1 MAAVTV
7 SGSALDHDH
16 EPVPAGLVPELWFRP
31 VKPGIAD
38 ALFTGR
44 EVKADMAPSGY
55 FTVQLESYEGV
66 WYVPY
71 VKWLAADSQTEEMQ
85 ARAVTEW
92 DPIYPGEGG
101 PISELPTATAGPA
114 WWWVVDAGETVPA
127 GAKLW
132 DWILDPV
139 TGNVYRMEVG

>member
-44 EVKADMAPSGY
+44 EVKADMSSSGY
-55 FTVQLESYEGV
+55 FTVELESYPGV
-66 WYVPY
+66 RYVPY
-71 VKWLAADSQTEEMQ
+71 VKWLPAGSQSEERQ
-85 ARAVTEW
+85 AVAYTEW
-92 DPIYPGEGG
+92 DPIFPGEGG
-101 PISELPTATAGPA
+101 PISTLPTDPPTEPV
-114 WWWVVDAGETVPA
+114 WWVLDAGETVPS
-127 GAKLW
+127 GARLW